1 MDSGPELIPYSL
13 TKWNEIVP
21 GLFIGGHR
29 WRPIPSWDPGAPV
42 LVEQQFDTV
51 ITLLKTVD
59 NEEYGPR
66 EGTKHIVYDM
76 PDGPLNSIQQAEACM
91 LAGYAHGEILQ
102 SRQALI
108 RCWAGYNRSALVAG
122 AVMILGQGRT
132 ADEAIDL
139 IRRKRSRHA
148 LSNPEFVRYLHRW
161 EKERDRGR
169 EAGPDPEGPDRGGES
184 AGTYSCR

>member
-1 MDSGPELIPYSL
+1 MDSGPEPIPYSL

-29 WRPIPSWDPGAPV
+29 WRPIPSWDPGASV

-59 NEEYGPR
+59 NEEYGPHKD
-66 EGTKHIVYDM
+66 TKHIVCDM
-76 PDGPLNSIQQAEACM
+76 PDGPLSSIQLAEVLM
-91 LAGYAHGEILQ
+91 LAGYAHDEILQ
-102 SRQALI
+102 GRQTLI

-122 AVMILGQGRT
+122 AVMVIRQGCT

-148 LSNPEFVRYLHRW
+148 LSNPEFIRYLHRW
-161 EKERDRGR
+161 EKERDCGR
-169 EAGPDPEGPDRGGES
+169 ETGPASKGPDRGGEPAATHS
-184 AGTYSCR
+184 PG